1 MGPGCARAGIET
13 TGNASPDP
21 GKSALAGP
29 GSRARIPDC
38 AWWGEAADQA
48 AVDHSFI
55 RAAAGI
61 GGMDDRPE
69 QSADCPCDGESHLAA
84 PFWQRPRQDD
94 HGFWSGGKRSFQS
107 CIARL
112 SGGAVYRLRMVDQET
127 S

>member
-1 MGPGCARAGIET
+1 MGSGGARAGIET

-61 GGMDDRPE
+61 GGMDDPPQ
-69 QSADCPCDGESHLAA
+69 QSADCPSDGESHLAA
-84 PFWQRPRQDD
+84 PFRQGVGENN
-94 HGFWSGGKRSFQS
+94 HRFWTGRKRAFQS
-107 CIARL
+107 RAARL
-112 SGGAVYRLRMVDQET
+112 AG
-127 S
+127 